1 MINFVQLIPLLAIC
15 PMAFARTVPRYTWLA
30 AFVSLVFLLAISRPA
45 LAADACTR
53 EPNVDIRYNEIL
65 TVFERGQTASRWWW
79 YGWTGGYAAATLS
92 QGILAVATTDRGT
105 RIDSIVGGAESA
117 IGVIGMLVATPRTP
131 IWAAGDLREM
141 DDRTPC
147 ARLRRLRRAEKLLKD
162 SADEQESAISWYAQV
177 IGAGLNLA
185 GATVLWVGYQRYA
198 TGWYTLGFGVAT
210 QEAQILTQPT
220 GALRAWNA
228 YSVHRQVTW
237 SVTPFP
243 GGAGVSG
250 VF

>member
-1 MINFVQLIPLLAIC
+1 VLRAVLLLLA
-15 PMAFARTVPRYTWLA
+15 V
-30 AFVSLVFLLAISRPA
+30 ISRGAPA

-53 EPNVDIRYNEIL
+53 EPSVDVRYSEIL
-65 TVFERGQTASRWWW
+65 SVFERGQTASRWWW
-79 YGWTGGYAAATLS
+79 YGWTGAYAAATLS
-92 QGILAVATTDRGT
+92 QGILAVATADHGT
-105 RIDSIVGGAESA
+105 RIDSIVGAAESA
-117 IGVIGMLVATPRTP
+117 IGVVGMLVAAPRTP

-147 ARLRRLRRAEKLLKD
+147 ARLRRLRRAEMLLED
-162 SADEQESAISWYAQV
+162 SADEQESARSWYAQV

-220 GALRAWNA
+220 AALRAWNSYHA
-228 YSVHRQVTW
+228 HRQATW

-243 GGAGVSG
+243 GGAAVSG